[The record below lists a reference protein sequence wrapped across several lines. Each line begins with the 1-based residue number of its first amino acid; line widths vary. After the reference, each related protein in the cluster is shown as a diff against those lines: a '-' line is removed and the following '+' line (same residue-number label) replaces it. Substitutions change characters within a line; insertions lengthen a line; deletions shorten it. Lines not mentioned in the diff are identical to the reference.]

1 MKGPAKLLPMD
12 LSFMSL
18 IPFFESTYTLILK
31 SYMVVRN
38 TIIDYI
44 KSVTTF
50 YLLVAIFTGY
60 SLVPEL

>member
-38 TIIDYI
+38 TVIDYI
-44 KSVTTF
+44 ISVATF